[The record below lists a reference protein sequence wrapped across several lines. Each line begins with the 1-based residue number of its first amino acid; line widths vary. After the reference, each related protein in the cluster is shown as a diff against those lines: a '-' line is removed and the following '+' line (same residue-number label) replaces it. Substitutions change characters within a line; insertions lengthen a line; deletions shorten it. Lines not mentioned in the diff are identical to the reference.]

1 MKIDITTLMNKRA
14 EKIDFEYG
22 FDPAAVDCGVI
33 LPEDMAITEPVRVAG
48 VVKDMNN
55 CMSLSCRVKVNY
67 RTVCDR
73 CLDDIDGVLEFDV
86 EKTVSIEAAPE
97 GFEDD
102 PIYDEVVFVNESSL
116 DIDPALTEEIAL
128 KLPTYHLCSEDCP
141 GLCPKCG
148 KKLVP
153 GGCEC
158 KNEKE
163 IDPRLKILQKLLDN
177 FD

>member
-22 FDPAAVDCGVI
+22 LIPSEVEGGVI
-33 LPEDMAITEPVRVAG
+33 LPEDMTVTGPVAVRG
-48 VVKDMNN
+48 TVKDMNN
-55 CMSLSCRVKVNY
+55 CMSLSAHVTVDY
-67 RTVCDR
+67 RTNCDR
-73 CLDDIDGVLEFDV
+73 CLDEIDGVLEFDV
-86 EKTVSIEAAPE
+86 EKTVSNEAPPE
-97 GFEDD
+97 GREDD
-102 PIYDEVVFVNESSL
+102 PTYDDVVFVNESSL
-116 DIDPALTEEIAL
+116 DIDEALTEEIAL
-128 KLPTYHLCSEDCP
+128 RLPTYHLCSEDCP

-148 KKLVP
+148 KKLAE
-153 GGCEC
+153 GGCGC

>member
-14 EKIDFEYG
+14 EKIDFDYT
-22 FDPAAVDCGVI
+22 FDPASVDGGAI
-33 LPEDMAITEPVRVAG
+33 LPDDMTLTAPVKVTGVAR
-48 VVKDMNN
+48 DMNN
-55 CMSLSCRVKVNY
+55 CMSLSCHVTVNY
-67 RTVCDR
+67 RTTCDR
-73 CLDDIDGVLEFDV
+73 CLDEIDGVLEFDV
-86 EKTVSIEAAPE
+86 EKTVSNEEMPE
-97 GFEDD
+97 GAEDD
-102 PIYDEVVFVNESSL
+102 PTFDDVIFVNESSL
-116 DIDPALTEEIAL
+116 YIDGALTEEIAL
-128 KLPTYHLCSEDCP
+128 RLPTYHLCSEDCP

-148 KKLVP
+148 KKLTE

>member
-14 EKIDFEYG
+14 EKIDFDYT
-22 FDPAAVDCGVI
+22 FVPAAADGGVI
-33 LPEDMAITEPVRVAG
+33 LPEDMTITEPVRVRGA
-48 VVKDMNN
+48 VKDMNN
-55 CMSLSCRVKVNY
+55 CMSLSCTVTAKY
-67 RTVCDR
+67 RTTCDR
-73 CLDDIDGVLEFDV
+73 CLDAIDGVLEFGV
-86 EKTVSIEAAPE
+86 EKTVSTEAPPE
-97 GFEDD
+97 GAEDD
-102 PIYDEVVFVNESSL
+102 PVYDEVVFVNESAL

-128 KLPTYHLCSEDCP
+128 RLPTYHLCSEDCP

-148 KKLVP
+148 KKLAE

>member
-33 LPEDMAITEPVRVAG
+33 LPEDMTLTEPVRVAG
-48 VVKDMNN
+48 EVKDMNN
-55 CMSLSCRVKVNY
+55 CMSLSCRVTARY

-86 EKTVSIEAAPE
+86 EKTVSIEAPPE
-97 GFEDD
+97 GLEDD

-128 KLPTYHLCSEDCP
+128 RLPTYHLCSEDCP

-148 KKLVP
+148 KKLTE